1 MKKTF
6 AIAGMIGAFGA
17 GMFVAG
23 IIAMK
28 VGVK

>member
-17 GMFVAG
+17 GMLVAG
-23 IIAMK
+23 LLAK
-28 VGVK
+28 KAGVR

>member
-17 GMFVAG
+17 GIFIAG
-23 IIAMK
+23 VIVMK
-28 VGVK
+28 AGVK